1 MRAVLCATMME
12 WGSLVGIEGCG
23 RVGGLGDLCWDL
35 DPDGRGEDVEGLGA
49 VSGGGP
55 VGSGGRQG
63 GR

>member
-1 MRAVLCATMME
+1 MME

-23 RVGGLGDLCWDL
+23 RGGGLDDLCWGLDL
-35 DPDGRGEDVEGLGA
+35 DPDGREEDKEGLGA